1 MTNGDITK
9 AMTSGGKLL
18 DARLARTNGILS
30 KAIVPLARL
39 MSDFGEKNNLSM
51 EHYTPGLNSSLRLL
65 PAAFNYVNHIHKEVA
80 RIHMHDSALA
90 KLCSWECEV
99 GTADLFPVDVA
110 KKCEEMHKTRKLGRS
125 FYKHKPA
132 GSVQKRFKTVI
143 QAGCSLLRVSKSLQG
158 FLGPRPQG
166 RGTHRKPPF

>member
-1 MTNGDITK
+1 MPVTNGDITK

-39 MSDFGEKNNLSM
+39 MSDFGEKKSLSM

-65 PAAFNYVNHIHKEVA
+65 TAAFNYVNHIHKEVA

-132 GSVQKRFKTVI
+132 GSVQKRFKPYYKR
-143 QAGCSLLRVSKSLQG
+143 QLSRQGAHSSGYPNHSKA
-158 FLGPRPQG
+158 F
-166 RGTHRKPPF
+166 